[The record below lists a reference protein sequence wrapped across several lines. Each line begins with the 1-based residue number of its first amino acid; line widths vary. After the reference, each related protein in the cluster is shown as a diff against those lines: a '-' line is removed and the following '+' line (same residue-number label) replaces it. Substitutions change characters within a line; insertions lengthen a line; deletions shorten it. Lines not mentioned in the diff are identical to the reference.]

1 MINYFLNLNPV
12 ILALIA
18 TLITWLFT
26 LLGASVVVFFKK
38 VNKNVMD
45 SCLAFSA
52 GVMLAACFWS
62 LLNPGIEMAFKQK
75 QCVPLISSLGFLS
88 GALIL
93 FLSDLFVKKVV
104 NKNKKNSL
112 KRSML
117 LITSITIHN
126 IPEGLAVGVAF
137 GSLSY
142 NLTSSVLVSAFIFA
156 IGIAV
161 QNFPEGA
168 AVSLPLRREGFTRKS
183 TFFYGQ
189 LSGFVEPIS
198 GVIGAIL
205 VLKIS
210 SILPFFLCFAAG
222 AMVYVVVKELIPESQ
237 LNNNKNMITIF
248 TLIGFLF
255 MMLLDV
261 CLG

>member
-104 NKNKKNSL
+104 NKNKKIRL
-112 KRSML
+112 K
-117 LITSITIHN
+117 
-126 IPEGLAVGVAF
+126 EV
-137 GSLSY
+137 
-142 NLTSSVLVSAFIFA
+142 
-156 IGIAV
+156 
-161 QNFPEGA
+161 
-168 AVSLPLRREGFTRKS
+168 
-183 TFFYGQ
+183 
-189 LSGFVEPIS
+189 
-198 GVIGAIL
+198 
-205 VLKIS
+205 
-210 SILPFFLCFAAG
+210 CF
-222 AMVYVVVKELIPESQ
+222 
-237 LNNNKNMITIF
+237 
-248 TLIGFLF
+248 
-255 MMLLDV
+255 
-261 CLG
+261 

>member
-126 IPEGLAVGVAF
+126 IPEGLQ
-137 GSLSY
+137 
-142 NLTSSVLVSAFIFA
+142 LVSHL
-156 IGIAV
+156 
-161 QNFPEGA
+161 E
-168 AVSLPLRREGFTRKS
+168 
-183 TFFYGQ
+183 
-189 LSGFVEPIS
+189 
-198 GVIGAIL
+198 
-205 VLKIS
+205 
-210 SILPFFLCFAAG
+210 
-222 AMVYVVVKELIPESQ
+222 VYR
-237 LNNNKNMITIF
+237 TI
-248 TLIGFLF
+248 
-255 MMLLDV
+255 
-261 CLG
+261 